1 MSLDTVIKI
10 GKFYRETKDAWQYH
24 DQINWVMKDV
34 NALAKKKDKEGN
46 LIETLFYEVNVTD
59 TGADFVFDLDGMTR
73 ILDEDKMNAIYYL
86 NFKTSKKDSSKRY
99 LLGDVVY
106 SCYQD
111 KKNKWIEGGN
121 YRLGGNPGNNG
132 NADKRS
138 SFWLSEEAA
147 SGMEN
152 LFIQKFRAEFR
163 RKVEVIERFLR
174 NQPSVVLHF
183 NFDGKSWH
191 SMDGI
196 VDSIDAILT
205 NTLVKCYGKG
215 DQVTLNKYLYKTL
228 GTSENGIST
237 PGFGPTEYKTRLF
250 TRDEVISLMYAGKAT
265 ETPMLRVGGIG
276 IIALPHSDGL
286 SSEMV
291 VDFFERKENSLEA
304 ETRKEEE
311 IHILMEEKEMDPDF
325 EPLLKNKFE
334 DTVKF
339 DIVFMSIPS
348 SPAGTYADLIEFA
361 DVRKSLLR
369 KVHEQIKRVRNKIEQ
384 EVNTEFPDLKKKPAF
399 HIRTSFQNIL
409 GDVTKDNK
417 KFQSHFL
424 KVLPRIYTDTYYEDP
439 LLLSKFLE
447 KVEYNIRNE
456 GRGFGLLKYDFY
468 FLMNIQKK
476 NILMEIEE
484 SKSYA
489 LGKRL
494 GIMARV
500 FAAWKKDCPIKSFEK
515 SYVGNLS
522 RRTGTLDDLVKFAA
536 FMNEKL
542 VMHEKAFKEVQQAY
556 LDFVEGIKNFG
567 NEKYNKY
574 NCSLGFFESYY
585 ENIRQEK
592 EEEVINN

>member
-10 GKFYRETKDAWQYH
+10 GKFYRETKDAWKYH
-24 DQINWVMKDV
+24 DQINWAMKDV

-121 YRLGGNPGNNG
+121 YRLGGNPENSG

-183 NFDGKSWH
+183 NFDGKSWQY
-191 SMDGI
+191 MEGI

-205 NTLVKCYGKG
+205 NTLVKRYGKG

-250 TRDEVISLMYAGKAT
+250 THDEVISLMYAGKAT

-348 SPAGTYADLIEFA
+348 SPAGTYADLTEFA

-399 HIRTSFQNIL
+399 HIRTCFQNIL